1 MSGRVLLLLL
11 IALILICSVFYV
23 MRYTRKNVETF
34 DSNSMPFI
42 KVYDSDDGDRH
53 ATFVLPSN
61 DKQYRFDELD
71 MNDTYNYI
79 ELKGDATSVVV
90 CKKDWK
96 QTENGT
102 EHCETINKDLAK
114 SLHEIP
120 YNNDLSSL
128 KTFPENNPNA
138 YVTLSGRRGNKPG
151 RPDTLDVTFAQK
163 LNWHKNITHIETGGN
178 LKAVTVF
185 KKKYAR
191 SDNRNDKTTYDAVG
205 KSELPNQN
213 PSKLKGRIESMVA
226 ESKDLGQF
234 ATSGIGETVG
244 HGGGEVTTDLIE
256 RVDTT
261 DSGGL
266 DYIELYDE
274 RADKD
279 KYLRF
284 RPILDSEAQ
293 ISIGHVNLEDTYNT
307 IELKGT
313 ATKVKVCKNDWHNG
327 NNTCKEYTREKDG
340 PGLYENIFG
349 QDEFKL
355 SSLRR
360 LEPANHP
367 GAYVTLSNK
376 KSSGKKKQPDEIDV
390 IRADK
395 LDWHNRASHI
405 SIKGNMTVEVSKN
418 KTDGNGNFSTD
429 ESDKEVFTNTQART
443 LLSNNVRNDVESLRV
458 TEYNTEELIMPT
470 TEVSLEPN
478 PKTLDWIE
486 FEDDRRDEPEVI
498 RFLPDEIRHLDL
510 NDTYDRITLRGST
523 EAVKV
528 CEKDWRETE
537 GGTKHCR
544 VISKDDADYNDDGVK
559 IFPNRSHEISSLR
572 IMEPEN
578 DPNAYVSLHGK
589 KSSGRDMQPNN
600 IGIMRADKLNWD
612 DAVTHITMKGEI
624 DVDMYQ
630 KKNLE
635 DDYQRYKHGTNKRAV
650 QGEHRPG
657 EGEGDGYGSI
667 TTHHYNSAA
676 ADGEFDEQVDNP
688 YVEFVDHNGDEGS
701 ERFRF
706 KPTNLDTFD
715 LDNTYNF
722 ITLKGGATRVAV
734 CDQNWKQVGD
744 YTTNTKCMTIT
755 NTSDEG
761 QEIFE
766 GRHDKLSSIRII
778 EPENDEEAYVTLSG
792 RNPDKTDRPETI
804 DVYRADKLSWRNNV
818 DGINIHGSMQLDFYK
833 DRYAE
838 DGIPHPYTVSQD
850 PFDGNPGYES
860 MKVPLFIEKGDEIIG
875 NTAVHIDE
883 DEADSNLIDIILTDR
898 TQQDGALGEDIDQ
911 YIHMYI
917 RGEQFDMNMDNAYN
931 TVTLSKNCAKALV
944 CKEGYKNM
952 IDESDCMDTR
962 DGNSGRTIRGT
973 NSKDTCDLCEI
984 VTPYISQT
992 GYEIRTKTVF
1002 NGEYEISYVKIWKT
1016 DENKPAFVRLSGT
1029 KRGGS
1034 VSKAINDAMGLGG
1047 GSAAEGYKTAAGS
1060 GAAVGAYAGAYLGGN
1075 VVAGAAVGAG
1085 IGAGSYALGGLF
1097 NKGPKAARLYPDWV
1111 DIVHADMLNWNRH
1124 YKAVR
1129 TNKSVFLYKERGF
1142 GGDVLHVKRRQDNGE
1157 MTIEPTKLVRSISI
1171 YPAYK
1176 VLPSELKPESRFI
1189 SISDV
1194 EGNSAVIHPMFS
1206 DSVRSNEFKTFDFR
1220 RKYKRMRF
1228 MNGCTRVKVV
1238 YIKPTENT
1246 VPDYRHMEAGLPCDK
1261 TEGWDDIF
1269 DETECASGMSAL
1281 DILHAETPT
1290 VRLDAPYGCSFNPSS
1305 ANEEWYLN
1313 RTMNEGQP
1321 HPSDTMAMCKKLPM
1335 QYSVSEIILTENK
1348 EYDIVILFHDNIVS
1362 IEVLDDGDDY
1372 YIPGSGFVELYESI
1386 DDSIPPSL
1394 GVRNIT
1400 SMYMS
1405 TNLYKLN
1412 VDDYEALYTRE
1423 ESVNTITKNTDFY
1436 VQREID
1442 SLVVFAKKPVEF
1454 VTLILMKEYD
1464 ESDDVME
1471 FIPPKQI
1478 HNMNFMKDGQ
1488 LVYKRFTFE
1497 NGAKTVKL
1505 VLANGNVIM
1514 KKFDLEDPAPIIPRN
1529 TVKIEV
1535 IEDGLDNHY
1544 VGAGYVRLMRSTD
1557 RSVNNRPENLDI
1569 RRATRFNWSN
1579 IKKSTVEYAIAEED
1593 EVFITPPSRRTVGV
1607 PPPIVGVD
1615 EENTVSSTPTS
1626 GSVPASGVSA
1636 TPSSAA
1642 SNTVSSTSVPA
1653 SASASIQTNIDIDDT
1668 PIVEPFV
1675 VEEAEQSN
1683 VMYVRVKGHNRKI
1696 VFYGQTY
1703 GNSDKQYRI
1712 QSKFGFDERVPS
1724 DVMYSMYTDVHESFP
1739 TAFMKK
1745 THGDPKKREYIQFIP
1760 DRDIRNLQMDNTYN
1774 QFEFKGGARK
1784 VQMCR
1789 KHWNEVKHDCYTK
1802 YGPAMCK
1809 ECETYTWDPKDPDK
1823 VFNLSNELYDDLSS
1837 LRVYDDGYQ
1846 GYDKHQGYVLLKGK
1860 RDGKDDQPNGL
1871 KVRSADRLDWND
1883 DPDIIYTPD
1892 RSLTF
1897 YQGFNKNGDQY
1908 NHDKLDDVQMAH
1920 ADGYSSMYR
1929 GSEQRCLNQNQE
1941 CISCTDDS
1949 AYVCK
1954 GMYSSAAWRWKYFR
1968 DGAKDSNGGYDGKCV
1983 NNECVACESDYDCK
1997 DGYQC
2002 CLEGSCDKWTNNRV
2016 YGACHKVH

>member
-34 DSNSMPFI
+34 VSDDSNSESNSNSMAFI
-42 KVYDSDDGDRH
+42 KVYDSDDSDSINGDRH

-79 ELKGDATSVVV
+79 ELSPQATSVVV

-96 QTENGT
+96 QTEDGKN
-102 EHCETINKDLAK
+102 HCETISGSGVQA
-114 SLHEIP
+114 IP

-128 KTFPENNPNA
+128 KTFPDNNPNA

-178 LKAVTVF
+178 LEAVTVF

-191 SDNRNDKTTYDAVG
+191 SDNRNDKKTYTGQLG
-205 KSELPNQN
+205 KMELDNQN

-226 ESKDLGQF
+226 ESKGLGQF

-284 RPILDSEAQ
+284 RPILDPILDENRNEIIPN

-313 ATKVKVCKNDWHNG
+313 ATKVKVCKNDWHDG

-355 SSLRR
+355 SSLRI
-360 LEPANHP
+360 LEPVNDP

-376 KSSGKKKQPDEIDV
+376 KSSGKDKQPPEIDV

-405 SIKGNMTVEVSKN
+405 SIKGNMTVEVFKN

-458 TEYNTEELIMPT
+458 TSYAGGTIETSNIPLPLDDD
-470 TEVSLEPN
+470 S
-478 PKTLDWIE
+478 KTLDWIE
-486 FEDDRRDEPEVI
+486 FKDDRRDEPEVI

-537 GGTKHCR
+537 GGTRHCR
-544 VISKDDADYNDDGVK
+544 VISKDDADYNDNGVK

-572 IMEPEN
+572 IIDPESKQLIN

-600 IGIMRADKLNWD
+600 IGIMHADKLNWD
-612 DAVTHITMKGEI
+612 DAVTHITMKGPIE
-624 DVDMYQ
+624 VDMYQ

-635 DDYQRYKHGTNKRAV
+635 DDYQRYEQGTRNRAV
-650 QGEHRPG
+650 QGDHRPESG
-657 EGEGDGYGSI
+657 NAYGSI
-667 TTHHYNSAA
+667 TTHHLNLKA

-688 YVEFVDHNGDEGS
+688 YVEFLDHNGDEGS
-701 ERFRF
+701 EKFRF

-734 CDQNWKQVGD
+734 CDKNWKEVGD
-744 YTTNTKCMTIT
+744 YQTDSKCMTIT
-755 NTSDEG
+755 NTSAEG

-766 GRHDKLSSIRII
+766 GQHKLSSVRII
-778 EPENDEEAYVTLSG
+778 EPDNDEEAYVTLSG
-792 RNPDKTDRPETI
+792 RHINKTTRPETI

-850 PFDGNPGYES
+850 PFDENPGYES
-860 MKVPLFIEKGDEIIG
+860 MKVPLFREKGDEIIG
-875 NTAVHIDE
+875 NTAMHIDE
-883 DEADSNLIDIILTDR
+883 DEADSNLIDIMLTDR
-898 TQQDGALGEDIDQ
+898 KQQAGALGEDIDQ

-931 TVTLSKNCAKALV
+931 TVTLSENCAMALV
-944 CKEGYKNM
+944 CKMGYKDM
-952 IDESDCMDTR
+952 IDEGHCMDTT
-962 DGNSGRTIRGT
+962 DGNRGRVIRTDG
-973 NSKDTCDLCEI
+973 TCDLCEI
-984 VTPYISQT
+984 VRPVPSQT
-992 GYEIRTKTVF
+992 GHMIRTKVVF

-1034 VSKAINDAMGLGG
+1034 VSKAINDAMGVRRGQVSG
-1047 GSAAEGYKTAAGS
+1047 TTEVSTAAGVVA
-1060 GAAVGAYAGAYLGGN
+1060 GVAATKLTGGN
-1075 VVAGAAVGAG
+1075 VYAGVAVGTAMQAG
-1085 IGAGSYALGGLF
+1085 VSAAMNF
-1097 NKGPKAARLYPDWV
+1097 DKGPKAARLYPDWV
-1111 DIVHADMLNWNRH
+1111 DIVHADMLDWNRH

-1142 GGDVLHVKRRQDNGE
+1142 GGDVLHVKRRQDNKE
-1157 MTIEPTKLVRSISI
+1157 IAMEPPKLVRSISI

-1238 YIKPTENT
+1238 YRKSTENT
-1246 VPDYRHMEAGLPCDK
+1246 VLNYRHMDEAGLPC
-1261 TEGWDDIF
+1261 TEGWDDIL
-1269 DETECASGMSAL
+1269 DETECASGMSTL

-1290 VRLDAPYGCSFNPSS
+1290 VRLDAPYGCSINPSS
-1305 ANEEWYLN
+1305 KNKEWYLN

-1321 HPSDTMAMCKKLPM
+1321 HPPDTMMICKQLPA
-1335 QYSVSEIILTENK
+1335 QDSESEMILTENK
-1348 EYDIVILFHDNIVS
+1348 EYDILLEFNDNIVS

-1400 SMYMS
+1400 SMNMS
-1405 TNLYKLN
+1405 TNLYKLK
-1412 VDDYEALYTRE
+1412 VDDYEALYTKE
-1423 ESVNTITKNTDFY
+1423 ESVNTITKKTDFY
-1436 VQREID
+1436 VQGEID
-1442 SLVVFAKKPVEF
+1442 SLVIFAKKPVEF

-1488 LVYKRFTFE
+1488 LVYNRFTFE

-1505 VLANGNVIM
+1505 VLANGNVTM
-1514 KKFDLEDPAPIIPRN
+1514 MEFDPEDPAPVIPRN

-1535 IEDGLDNHY
+1535 VEDGLDNHY
-1544 VGAGYVRLMRSTD
+1544 VGAGYVRLMRSAD
-1557 RSVNNRPENLDI
+1557 ISVKNRPENLDI
-1569 RRATRFNWSN
+1569 RKATRFNWSN

-1593 EVFITPPSRRTVGV
+1593 EVFITPPSRRTAGV

-1615 EENTVSSTPTS
+1615 EENAVSSTITS
-1626 GSVPASGVSA
+1626 GSVPASGVGA
-1636 TPSSAA
+1636 TP
-1642 SNTVSSTSVPA
+1642 
-1653 SASASIQTNIDIDDT
+1653 SIQTNIDIDDT
-1668 PIVEPFV
+1668 SIVEPFV
-1675 VEEAEQSN
+1675 GEDTEQSD

-1745 THGDPKKREYIQFIP
+1745 THGDPKKREYIHFIP

-1784 VQMCR
+1784 VQMCK

-1823 VFNLSNELYDDLSS
+1823 VFNLSNELYNDLSS

-1860 RDGKDDQPNGL
+1860 KDDGKDDQPNGL

-1897 YQGFNKNGDQY
+1897 YQGFNKQGDQY

-1929 GSEQRCLNQNQE
+1929 GSEQRCLDQNQE
-1941 CISCTDDS
+1941 CISCTEDS
-1949 AYVCK
+1949 AHVCK